1 MTTTSGNL
9 PRLWTMC
16 HVERADIWVNTKLRS
31 PVPVPTDP
39 GGPAGPVGP
48 AGPSGPVGPAGPVAP
63 SSSGLTSAVIHAP
76 PVEVGGRTHA
86 LLCLPRPD
94 LGLCDLDP
102 DLVLPRGGLNSQTA
116 HEEDDEQLGQ
126 LPSDPD
132 RGSGARSGPRLR
144 GTGPQWR
151 PRRARTCREPTPS
164 HPGRCHRCSSR

>member
-132 RGSGARSGPRLR
+132 RDLEHGRALGSEVRDRNGVLVEHVHVANR
-144 GTGPQWR
+144 
-151 PRRARTCREPTPS
+151 RRATRE
-164 HPGRCHRCSSR
+164 